1 MTGRAMGV
9 CNVNATPGMGGR
21 GRGRGAGRG
30 MGRCRQQGFGPQGA
44 WARIEARLEALE
56 QK

>member
-1 MTGRAMGV
+1 
-9 CNVNATPGMGGR
+9 
-21 GRGRGAGRG
+21 